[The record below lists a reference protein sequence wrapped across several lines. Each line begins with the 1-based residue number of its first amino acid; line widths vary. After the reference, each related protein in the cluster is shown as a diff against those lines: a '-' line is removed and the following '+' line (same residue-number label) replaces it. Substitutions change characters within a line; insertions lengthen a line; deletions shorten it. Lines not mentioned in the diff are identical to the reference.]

1 MKPKKMP
8 EKSIFI
14 EYFNAFWQNH
24 CHCHCATIC
33 RSNEFAAKHFMS
45 RVWHIQSIEYN
56 SDDYCCP
63 PDSSQFEL
71 IRSEWL
77 IMVHMIHGTMKIDG
91 FVFAL
96 FFFLFR
102 TFQPI
107 FMEFRPKWFKNIKAY
122 NIRLYMC
129 NLIYILCSELF
140 SWKHR
145 TNKSATTTKKE
156 SKSLWWM
163 ECDGQFLFCGS
174 LAILTTTQK
183 KTRILL
189 IDRQIEWY
197 SVDNCCYGTLSLVS
211 MLEKPQSASFSLV
224 NVNTTKLSANQ
235 YGVNP
240 CDDH

>member
-1 MKPKKMP
+1 M
-8 EKSIFI
+8 I
-14 EYFNAFWQNH
+14 
-24 CHCHCATIC
+24 T
-33 RSNEFAAKHFMS
+33 AAHPIHLSLNWFD
-45 RVWHIQSIEYN
+45 RN
-56 SDDYCCP
+56 
-63 PDSSQFEL
+63 DSSWSIWFMEQW
-71 IRSEWL
+71 RS
-77 IMVHMIHGTMKIDG
+77 MVL
-91 FVFAL
+91 FSPY

-107 FMEFRPKWFKNIKAY
+107 FMEFRPEWFKNIKAY

-129 NLIYILCSELF
+129 NLIYILCSEMF

-163 ECDGQFLFCGS
+163 RWPVFVLWLIGYFNHN
-174 LAILTTTQK
+174 TKK
-183 KTRILL
+183 KTRIIL

-211 MLEKPQSASFSLV
+211 MLKKPQSASFSLV
-224 NVNTTKLSANQ
+224 NVHTTKLSANQ